1 MRLACL
7 DLQHL
12 APSLGSR
19 SGQGRAAIPTAAIDP
34 IRTSDNLLGG
44 MVEAQVG
51 KPTPMRQGFPTPA
64 AVNPLMTK
72 QESLQLLPG
81 LGQGA
86 GGCGARP
93 H

>member
-1 MRLACL
+1 
-7 DLQHL
+7 
-12 APSLGSR
+12 
-19 SGQGRAAIPTAAIDP
+19 
-34 IRTSDNLLGG
+34 

-72 QESLQLLPG
+72 QESLRLLPG

>member
-1 MRLACL
+1 MR
-7 DLQHL
+7 
-12 APSLGSR
+12 R
-19 SGQGRAAIPTAAIDP
+19 WRAGLTTLPDP